1 MIGIEKALR
10 EKRGVI
16 FEMAERGIPVV
27 HLLYIKG
34 LVQRYGLSWD
44 PVPLPDPGKGRVYQL
59 AREKQP
65 GFLLFTAGYFLLT
78 GFILVFRKRLGLRFY
93 PLRSEN

>member
-1 MIGIEKALR
+1 MIGIEKALC

-16 FEMAERGIPVV
+16 FEMAERGVPVV
-27 HLLYIKG
+27 HLLYIRG
-34 LVQRYGLSWD
+34 LVERYGLSWD

-65 GFLLFTAGYFLLT
+65 VFLFFMAGYFLLA
-78 GFILVFRKRLGLRFY
+78 GLLLAFRKRVG
-93 PLRSEN
+93 